1 MTDFYFLQILS
12 KNLVSNYLSYLIILT
27 KNKIETT
34 NPFFIQ
40 NHIITFNYKEGVE
53 KDVKNF
59 IEKQFD
65 EINNNNK
72 KFVINNQKYNKL
84 LEEYDKLYKYTLFTS
99 KSYDL
104 KKKNKFEDIIN
115 EHKKMLIEKI
125 AQDISFII
133 SLSIQN
139 KDKILNLIEND
150 LEFIINKNNEKI
162 IQTFL
167 DEQKVTKEL
176 SNILNNFIQ
185 TLEENNNNKIYS
197 DINEDYNDIK
207 YDEEIISIDGIQKIY
222 EDENDN
228 EENEDNNEIDDNSSE
243 DKGEDLNDSNEE
255 EYIYNIKEHNEEN
268 NLNNFK
274 EEDIFKI
281 SFLIQE
287 IKDKLK
293 YSIILINL
301 KLYYK
306 FFWTVIN
313 KIFINDVS
321 RLISEKVLNGD
332 I

>member
-1 MTDFYFLQILS
+1 
-12 KNLVSNYLSYLIILT
+12 
-27 KNKIETT
+27 
-34 NPFFIQ
+34 
-40 NHIITFNYKEGVE
+40 
-53 KDVKNF
+53 
-59 IEKQFD
+59 
-65 EINNNNK
+65 
-72 KFVINNQKYNKL
+72 
-84 LEEYDKLYKYTLFTS
+84 
-99 KSYDL
+99 
-104 KKKNKFEDIIN
+104 
-115 EHKKMLIEKI
+115 MLIEKI

-268 NLNNFK
+268 NLNNCK